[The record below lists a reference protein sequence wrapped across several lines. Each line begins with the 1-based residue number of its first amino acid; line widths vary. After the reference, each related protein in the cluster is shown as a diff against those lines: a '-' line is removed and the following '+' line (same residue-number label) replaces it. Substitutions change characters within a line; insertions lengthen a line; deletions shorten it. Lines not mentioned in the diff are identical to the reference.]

1 MRANIRAVF
10 LLVVICLV
18 AHEVA
23 ESKTILNEYIQI
35 SVKVEKDSLKAGA
48 QGRLLFS
55 LKPKTGFH
63 VNIEPPISLDLAD
76 NKSFSLLA
84 QKFTPDSTIKQLTTK
99 DGYKI
104 FNPSSPVVFDFKIAK
119 SAKPGKYSV
128 QAKLT
133 YYYCSDAE
141 GWCSFT
147 TEAFP
152 VTITIVAPR

>member
-1 MRANIRAVF
+1 MAQGLANGNI
-10 LLVVICLV
+10 I
-18 AHEVA
+18 
-23 ESKTILNEYIQI
+23 NDYIQI

-63 VNIEPPISLDLAD
+63 VNVEPPILLDLAD
-76 NKSFSLLA
+76 NKNFTVLTK
-84 QKFTPDSTIKQLTTK
+84 KFAPDRTVKQLTTK

-104 FNPSSPVVFDFKIAK
+104 FNASSPVAFDFKIAK
-119 SAKPGKYSV
+119 SAKPGKHV
-128 QAKLT
+128 LQAKLT

-147 TEAFP
+147 TETFP
-152 VTITIVAPR
+152 VTITIVSSR